1 MADVFISSSRA
12 NRDRAAAVASAL
24 EQDGR
29 SVGEFA
35 GAASVVVAWSKAA
48 RDSLWV
54 RAEANE
60 ALAKATHTVASRRN
74 VACLTSRILCHAY
87 APA

>member
-1 MADVFISSSRA
+1 MLCSRA
-12 NRDRAAAVASAL
+12 LVSAVVN
-24 EQDGR
+24 D
-29 SVGEFA
+29 
-35 GAASVVVAWSKAA
+35 
-48 RDSLWV
+48 
-54 RAEANE
+54 EANE